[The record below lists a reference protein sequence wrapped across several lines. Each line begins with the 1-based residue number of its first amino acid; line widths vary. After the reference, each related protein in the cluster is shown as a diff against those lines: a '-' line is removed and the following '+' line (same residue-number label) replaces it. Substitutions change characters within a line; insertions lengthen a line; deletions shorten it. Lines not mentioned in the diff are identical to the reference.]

1 MSMSLPELLRLLHG
15 GTILSSIAA
24 IAWPLAAVFK
34 HGVVPMVQIRA
45 ETHVAD
51 RAYDLV
57 KDDPTAAVAL
67 RAIEKGIPDAPST
80 LDALR
85 RAQDQPPD
93 STAVSRPA
101 CSRPA
106 LRPRRGSNGRARTA
120 DILRVRVAGTCRPE
134 QEHHP

>member
-15 GTILSSIAA
+15 GTILSGIAA
-24 IAWPLAAVFK
+24 IIWALVAVSK
-34 HGVVPMVQIRA
+34 HGVVPAMQIRA

-51 RAYDLV
+51 RAYDLAN
-57 KDDPTAAVAL
+57 DDPMAAVAL
-67 RAIEKGIPDAPST
+67 RAIEKGIPDAPAI

-85 RAQDQPPD
+85 GTQDQPPD
-93 STAVSRPA
+93 DTAASRPA

-106 LRPRRGSNGRARTA
+106 LRPRRGSNNRARTT
-120 DILRVRVAGTCRPE
+120 DILRVRAAGTCRPE